1 MNIENCTGVGWGI
14 QIILCGAMNVRTE
27 KKDFITCRADNKI
40 AGWMQLVKIWETA
53 KMKHT
58 VKYWDKKLLSLQRF
72 ADSVRYDI
80 DSDADYI
87 AACSYQPATFT
98 ESSRMQAASPEI
110 LPLFYKVVERVM
122 TVKNCK

>member
-1 MNIENCTGVGWGI
+1 M
-14 QIILCGAMNVRTE
+14 
-27 KKDFITCRADNKI
+27 
-40 AGWMQLVKIWETA
+40 
-53 KMKHT
+53 HT

-98 ESSRMQAASPEI
+98 ESSRMQAARPEI
-110 LPLFYKVVERVM
+110 LPLFCNVVERM
-122 TVKNCK
+122 QSVKKCK